1 MQIAIIILCF
11 ILLAAIAAL
20 LCGAVV
26 CIRERAWEMLILT
39 VLYITVIVLFGYATV
54 YPFFKGFI

>member
-20 LCGAVV
+20 MCGVVV
-26 CIRERAWEMLILT
+26 CIRERAWEMLIP
-39 VLYITVIVLFGYATV
+39 VAVYITVIVLFGYATV
-54 YPFFKGFI
+54 YPFLKGFL